1 MFSSSTSTSTL
12 VRADSGV
19 DFSDDRI
26 HGKSFSTSGQG
37 FGTPSTSSN
46 ELTPETTPSTTTVD
60 EDVPSGPPTWKQRL
74 WPPRG
79 RWAKWLTWFL
89 VMCGF
94 YGAVWALIPERMT
107 PFKLDVHTGQTF
119 GLVLTIMLCFTAEI
133 LFVKIPTPKGLPPL
147 PPLLA
152 SLLMGLA
159 LKNLPAP
166 LNIADHINVDV
177 SRSLRELSLTVILTR
192 AGLEIDPEA
201 MAKVKWAVIRLAFMP
216 CIAETVT
223 IGITA
228 YLILG
233 FPFIWSFMMGF
244 MIAAV
249 SPAVVIPS
257 LIILQGKGLGVSKGV
272 PSLVMAASGI
282 DDVLAIGKFANF
294 LPNFDAKI
302 DLSDNSGKSL
312 ITTVHLLYYFNSIN
326 HDCLFTLFLAQHLS
340 TFSFILY
347 FAIDRHKL
355 TKNCGFNSLL
365 LYFLH
370 NIKSRLFIYFI
381 SPPQKLTKNCG
392 FNRFLLYSA
401 GFTVLLGIAI
411 PGGLEEEI
419 IEYMSQTFFGGGTD
433 TYDGMTTPLYEATTA
448 AFNVTN
454 STAAHGGG
462 STTNIG
468 KEIGGAII
476 EVIIGIV
483 SGLVL
488 GMLISY
494 IPSRKMRYR
503 HFCRG
508 FLLLSIGI
516 IFVFGTEIWGIPG
529 AGALCALVMSFTASL
544 HWKEETH
551 PLEKSWHFMW
561 TIFQP
566 ILFGLTGTLV
576 EVEMMDPVTCGLG
589 LAVLACA
596 MCGRLLMSTSV
607 TFGLNLKLKERLFV
621 SVAWIPKGTVQAAL
635 GSTAYDQA
643 MRLNRSAEEIYWGQQ
658 ILVIAVLAT
667 LITAPIGAFG
677 IAIAGPKLLSVG
689 DGDDPNPHD
698 NEAYEGDNEN
708 SSDGNDSVG
717 KDWKQKGGDPHDVH
731 DDGYITTDTESVQ
744 NDHDHHYTHHHGH
757 KHHNSHH
764 HGHHKNHYAM
774 SRNHSGLEFHVA
786 EHDLDN
792 IKEEDDE
799 AISKEDAEVTTRI

>member
-1 MFSSSTSTSTL
+1 MFSSTSTSTL

-26 HGKSFSTSGQG
+26 HGKSHSTSGQG

-46 ELTPETTPSTTTVD
+46 ELTPEATPSTTTVD

-166 LNIADHINVDV
+166 LNIAHHINVDV

-257 LIILQGKGLGVSKGV
+257 LIILQGKGLGVAKGV

-294 LPNFDAKI
+294 LPI
-302 DLSDNSGKSL
+302 
-312 ITTVHLLYYFNSIN
+312 
-326 HDCLFTLFLAQHLS
+326 FTS
-340 TFSFILY
+340 TS
-347 FAIDRHKL
+347 
-355 TKNCGFNSLL
+355 
-365 LYFLH
+365 
-370 NIKSRLFIYFI
+370 
-381 SPPQKLTKNCG
+381 
-392 FNRFLLYSA
+392 
-401 GFTVLLGIAI
+401 
-411 PGGLEEEI
+411 
-419 IEYMSQTFFGGGTD
+419 
-433 TYDGMTTPLYEATTA
+433 
-448 AFNVTN
+448 
-454 STAAHGGG
+454 
-462 STTNIG
+462 NIG

-476 EVIIGIV
+476 EVIIGII

-643 MRLNRSAEEIYWGQQ
+643 MRLNKSEQEIYWGQQ

-689 DGDDPNPHD
+689 DGEEPNPND
-698 NEAYEGDNEN
+698 NEAYEG
-708 SSDGNDSVG
+708 
-717 KDWKQKGGDPHDVH
+717 
-731 DDGYITTDTESVQ
+731 
-744 NDHDHHYTHHHGH
+744 
-757 KHHNSHH
+757 
-764 HGHHKNHYAM
+764 
-774 SRNHSGLEFHVA
+774 
-786 EHDLDN
+786 
-792 IKEEDDE
+792 
-799 AISKEDAEVTTRI
+799 